1 MRTCLVLLCALV
13 LLASPYFFA
22 YLEAE
27 RLLGWPETVCQWFD
41 PWLPVVMILTSLLI
55 MVALPWILGL
65 FGNQDH
71 RP

>member
-1 MRTCLVLLCALV
+1 V

-27 RLLGWPETVCQWFD
+27 RLLGWPEAVYQWFD
-41 PWLPVVMILTSLLI
+41 PWLPVVMILTASLI
-55 MVALPWILGL
+55 TVALPWILSL